1 MEAYDKTKKFYE
13 KDFLLSFWT
22 KMWYAEKNKTKGCV
36 IMSVTITDILK
47 LPSLQ
52 GAKVLAGHSNLDCI
66 ISSISV
72 LESAD
77 GMEAVPGYARH
88 YGQEIL
94 LTAFVAYK
102 DDVDKQCNAI
112 RLVHDEGE
120 VGIILFYVGSV
131 LPKVDQRVID
141 LSDELGM
148 PLIVMPENH
157 LELRYSDVICE
168 VMEAVID
175 DRRKNSYFATDVIE
189 QISHTTN
196 TQRSISSVLAII
208 RDRTQCSVFLFDEL
222 GRMLNMA
229 EWPNGRN
236 LPIVDI
242 IAKYNHT
249 DKESGKAVEIVL
261 DKKPY
266 YVIRESLQNA
276 DTKIEMLI
284 VKEKDDLTVESSK
297 QIKYV
302 VKTYLNLWTENYA
315 QVDTKQLVSAIINN
329 EPEKMR
335 RIADILKIS
344 VERMEC
350 VYFFYSDTFSHN
362 YYELTKAKMMIQDY
376 VSAYKNNFL
385 VDIFDETVVVM
396 ADRKLE
402 LPDEDLQELLN
413 ELEENAL
420 KARVVIYNPTT
431 TTKKVQE
438 AYRQLQS
445 FKKYVPIV
453 FPKKSVIT
461 GGEIAFVGQTKE
473 LFDTQSYSS
482 TLEDIMKLQLFTD
495 KRQADLLET
504 MEVFLLD
511 GNMSVAKTAEL
522 MFTHKN
528 TIQYRIKSLEGI
540 LGHKLTRIPEV
551 YNLYTLAAINRLNKA
566 IWQI

>member
-1 MEAYDKTKKFYE
+1 
-13 KDFLLSFWT
+13 
-22 KMWYAEKNKTKGCV
+22 MWYAEKNKTKGCV

-77 GMEAVPGYARH
+77 GMEAVQGYARH

-94 LTAFVAYK
+94 LTAFIAYK

-402 LPDEDLQELLN
+402 LSDEDLQELLN

-566 IWQI
+566 I

>member
-1 MEAYDKTKKFYE
+1 
-13 KDFLLSFWT
+13 
-22 KMWYAEKNKTKGCV
+22 
-36 IMSVTITDILK
+36 MSVTITDILK

-148 PLIVMPENH
+148 P
-157 LELRYSDVICE
+157 
-168 VMEAVID
+168 
-175 DRRKNSYFATDVIE
+175 
-189 QISHTTN
+189 
-196 TQRSISSVLAII
+196 
-208 RDRTQCSVFLFDEL
+208 
-222 GRMLNMA
+222 
-229 EWPNGRN
+229 
-236 LPIVDI
+236 
-242 IAKYNHT
+242 
-249 DKESGKAVEIVL
+249 
-261 DKKPY
+261 
-266 YVIRESLQNA
+266 
-276 DTKIEMLI
+276 
-284 VKEKDDLTVESSK
+284 
-297 QIKYV
+297 
-302 VKTYLNLWTENYA
+302 
-315 QVDTKQLVSAIINN
+315 
-329 EPEKMR
+329 
-335 RIADILKIS
+335 
-344 VERMEC
+344 
-350 VYFFYSDTFSHN
+350 
-362 YYELTKAKMMIQDY
+362 KMMIQDY

-402 LPDEDLQELLN
+402 LSDEDLQELLN

-461 GGEIAFVGQTKE
+461 GGEIAFVGQAKE

-566 IWQI
+566 I

>member
-1 MEAYDKTKKFYE
+1 
-13 KDFLLSFWT
+13 
-22 KMWYAEKNKTKGCV
+22 
-36 IMSVTITDILK
+36 MSVTITDILK

-77 GMEAVPGYARH
+77 GMEAVQGYARH
-88 YGQEIL
+88 HGQEIL
-94 LTAFVAYK
+94 LTAFIAYK

-350 VYFFYSDTFSHN
+350 VYFFYSDTSSHN

-482 TLEDIMKLQLFTD
+482 TLEDIMNLQLFTD